1 MLKKIY
7 YFTLKELDDLYGLP
21 AVHNPFD
28 SSSLKDFL
36 DDILGGTSYPKLK
49 TSVSDTNVE
58 TLWQEIIARYYDHFI
73 VKVVTSMEDNTNYA
87 IKIGRASCRER
98 VSLCV

>member
-1 MLKKIY
+1 MLKKVY
-7 YFTLKELDDLYGLP
+7 YFTLKELDDLYGRP

-36 DDILGGTSYPKLK
+36 DDILGGTGYPKLK

-58 TLWQEIIARYYDHFI
+58 ALWQEIIARYYDHFI

-87 IKIGRASCRER
+87 NY
-98 VSLCV
+98 